1 MDDATLRCLDSH
13 ADYAACVQ
21 LQRDVWGRDFVD
33 VVPATI
39 LMVAQRVG
47 GVSAGAFDAHGR
59 LLGFV
64 FGISGVRAGAL
75 AHWSD
80 MLAVRA
86 EARRGGL
93 GLHLKRFQRDL
104 LLDRGIT
111 RAYWTYDP
119 LVAANAHLN
128 LTRLGA
134 FPVEYVANMYGDT
147 GSTLHA
153 GLDTDRVIVE
163 WRLDD
168 PRVERA
174 LDATPDA
181 ALDAGAAGMP
191 LVNPDPVSQPG
202 EVALPT
208 AAWVLIAVP
217 PDIARLK
224 ADRLDDARAWQ
235 RATRRALSW
244 YLAHGYRVAGFHR
257 AATPAPCYL
266 VTTDP

>member
-1 MDDATLRCLDSH
+1 MLRCLDSH

-21 LQRDVWGRDFVD
+21 LQRDVWGRNFAD

-47 GVSAGAFDAHGR
+47 GVSAGAFDGDNR

-86 EARRGGL
+86 EVRRGGL
-93 GLHLKRFQRDL
+93 GLQLKRFQRGL
-104 LLDRGIT
+104 LLERGIT

-119 LVAANAHLN
+119 LVAGNAHLN

-134 FPVEYVANMYGDT
+134 VPVEYVANMYGDT

-168 PRVERA
+168 SQVERTLDGASVARSGARVE
-174 LDATPDA
+174 
-181 ALDAGAAGMP
+181 GMP
-191 LVNPDPVSQPG
+191 LVNADPASRRKGAALSTAPWVR
-202 EVALPT
+202 VA
-208 AAWVLIAVP
+208 IP

-224 ADRLDDARAWQ
+224 AARPDDARTWQ

-244 YLAHGYRVAGFHR
+244 YLANGYRVAGFHR
-257 AATPAPCYL
+257 TAAPCYV